1 MLVIDKDPKTQK
13 ILTYHLRQAGFR
25 PLSAYDGYEG
35 RKMFLEQDP
44 CLILLEQHLPKLDGN
59 SLCHEIRTKWKS
71 DMPIIFISAI
81 SEKKEIIEG
90 LRLGADDFVTKPFDP
105 EELMARIR
113 TVIRRAG
120 DHCLK
125 ISYSGLTLKQR
136 KREVWLEGN
145 KRHLTKTE
153 YRLLYFLMKNPNQV
167 LTRQQLIERLYPLN
181 EKHVYDRTIDVH
193 IKKLREKIEKRPSSP
208 TRIITV
214 RGLGYMFQV
223 DEDF

>member
-1 MLVIDKDPKTQK
+1 
-13 ILTYHLRQAGFR
+13 
-25 PLSAYDGYEG
+25 
-35 RKMFLEQDP
+35 
-44 CLILLEQHLPKLDGN
+44 
-59 SLCHEIRTKWKS
+59 
-71 DMPIIFISAI
+71 MPIIFISAI

-120 DHCLK
+120 EHCLK
-125 ISYSGLTLKQR
+125 ISYFGLTLKQR
-136 KREVWLEGN
+136 KREVWLEG
-145 KRHLTKTE
+145 KKLQLTKTE